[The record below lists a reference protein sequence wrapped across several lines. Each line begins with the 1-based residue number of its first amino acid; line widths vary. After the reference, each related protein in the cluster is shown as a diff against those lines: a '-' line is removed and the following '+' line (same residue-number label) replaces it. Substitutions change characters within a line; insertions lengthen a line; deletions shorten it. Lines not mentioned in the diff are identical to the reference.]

1 MIVTIDGPAA
11 SGKSS
16 TARAVAEKLGFRHL
30 ESGALYRG
38 LTYAALRAGIAPE
51 SWDNIDAHQLEALDV
66 CAEPGPHGF
75 RILARGH
82 DVTDRIRSEDVNRL
96 VSRIARIP
104 AVRDWL
110 LERLRAAARG
120 TNLVA
125 DGRDTGTVVFPDAD
139 IKFFLTASLEAR
151 ARRRALELSKDPD
164 DSRVAVEMKRL
175 AERDRT
181 DTERAVAPLR
191 PAEDAV
197 HIDTT
202 GLTFDE
208 QVSRIVEMVNA
219 KRTN

>member
-16 TARAVAEKLGFRHL
+16 TARTVAEKLGFRHL

-51 SWDNIDAHQLEALDV
+51 SWDNIDAHRLAALDV
-66 CAEPGPHGF
+66 RAEPGPQGF

-110 LERLRAAARG
+110 LERLRTAARD

-125 DGRDTGTVVFPDAD
+125 DGRDMGTVVFPDAD

-164 DSRVAVEMKRL
+164 DSRVAVEKKRL

-181 DTERAVAPLR
+181 DTQRAVAPLR
-191 PAEDAV
+191 PAADAI

-202 GLTFDE
+202 ALTFEE
-208 QVSRIVEMVNA
+208 QVDQIVSLVNEA
-219 KRTN
+219 RSL

>member
-1 MIVTIDGPAA
+1 
-11 SGKSS
+11 
-16 TARAVAEKLGFRHL
+16 
-30 ESGALYRG
+30 
-38 LTYAALRAGIAPE
+38 
-51 SWDNIDAHQLEALDV
+51 
-66 CAEPGPHGF
+66 
-75 RILARGH
+75 
-82 DVTDRIRSEDVNRL
+82 

-110 LERLRAAARG
+110 LERLRTAARD

-125 DGRDTGTVVFPDAD
+125 DGRDMGTVVFPDAD

-181 DTERAVAPLR
+181 DTERTVAPLR

-197 HIDTT
+197 QIDTT
-202 GLTFDE
+202 ALTFDE
-208 QVSRIVEMVNA
+208 QVQRIVSIVNEV
-219 KRTN
+219 RSV